1 MQNKKEDLVEVKIGV
16 QNAARELTVEI
27 DETAEAVEKLVETAV
42 SGEGVLALT
51 DTKGRRVI
59 VPAAKLA
66 YVEIGHG
73 TAGQVGFRS

>member
-1 MQNKKEDLVEVKIGV
+1 MEVKIGV

-27 DETAEAVEKLVETAV
+27 DETAETVEKLVADAV
-42 SGEGVLALT
+42 SGDGVLTLT
-51 DTKGRRVI
+51 DTKGRQVI

-73 TAGQVGFRS
+73 TAGQVGFRG